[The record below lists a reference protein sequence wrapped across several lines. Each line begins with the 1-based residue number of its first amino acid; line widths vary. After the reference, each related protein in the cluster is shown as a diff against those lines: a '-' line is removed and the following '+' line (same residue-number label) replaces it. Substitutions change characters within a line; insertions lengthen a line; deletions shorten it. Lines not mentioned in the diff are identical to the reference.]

1 MEDVLFIFDFI
12 SGVFGYI
19 LWFLF
24 EITQNYGT
32 ATILFALVVNI
43 LTFPIVV
50 KRIQNTASNEKF
62 EAKKEK
68 LKKRFGND
76 PQRFNKELLELSQKE
91 GVNPF
96 QEGGL
101 FATLLTFVMLGL
113 VYSSVNHPLTNVL
126 HLPKD
131 KVSQA
136 VEVLTDEQRRQ
147 KGSDQLDLVRS
158 FDENKSKLTM
168 FDNEELEKI
177 SKYSKGFSFLGLNLL
192 NIPKFSKF
200 SEFLWILPAF
210 SFIFSIF
217 GSYVMQKA
225 SGMSDEIKG
234 AGKIFSVLISLFQ
247 AWIVSRVFGAVGLYF
262 IMSGVMSTIQML
274 VVERFFSPYLKKAK
288 KEKKLFYKLL
298 NDSKNDKLD

>member
-76 PQRFNKELLELSQKE
+76 PQQFNKELLELSQKE

-96 QEGGL
+96 QGGGL
-101 FATLLTFVMLGL
+101 FATLLTFVILGL
-113 VYSSVNHPLTNVL
+113 IYSSVNHPLTNVL

-136 VEVLTDEQRRQ
+136 VEVLTDEQRKQ

-177 SKYSKGFSFLGLNLL
+177 SKYSKGFSFLGLKK
-192 NIPKFSKF
+192 ISSTKFKTIFPS
-200 SEFLWILPAF
+200 SE
-210 SFIFSIF
+210 
-217 GSYVMQKA
+217 
-225 SGMSDEIKG
+225 
-234 AGKIFSVLISLFQ
+234 
-247 AWIVSRVFGAVGLYF
+247 
-262 IMSGVMSTIQML
+262 
-274 VVERFFSPYLKKAK
+274 
-288 KEKKLFYKLL
+288 
-298 NDSKNDKLD
+298 